1 VYCEDSSTV
10 QHTHCTDRKRCAT
23 GKPAEALTPTRRELH
38 TLNALFGMT
47 SESARQVVSVAT
59 QVNSCGGLKRLT
71 ALLTSPTAAINVA
84 HSKTADSANSSSNSG
99 GMGTHLRGTTSNIQG
114 MCTKQASRALI
125 ALLCPDMP
133 IPLPL
138 PAPVPLP
145 VSPAVESLHGISRP
159 TIPNECATYS
169 SMETETATQSTL
181 TDAPGNVQSSE
192 KSSDVTTASI
202 WRRDTQRSAE
212 LTSPNRIQLQPLVP
226 TPPRGARTHN
236 HSDSTTSK
244 VQDIRTQR
252 IQCSSGDSNP
262 NCEAA
267 NIHGDSSGSG
277 AATAVPVVPE
287 HLRSPPVSTLFL
299 TDPSPQPW
307 QFTYFYKS
315 GALKDQFT
323 SYLLFSPTGG
333 LLNGTVSTSGGVSL
347 RGRGVDSTGTFTL
360 SGRAEAEIS
369 GWSWYFHK
377 SYVSTD
383 AGGVAIPAPDAHF
396 ETTAEDGANAALERW
411 LQDVDG
417 NNDAVVMSIRSAP
430 VHVSHVAYWSGGV
443 ENGRRSRVM
452 GSGLMDRDCS
462 DDEIGGL
469 WYGAVVLVAF
479 PAGFFSLPSVR
490 ESFLLSLT
498 PWHQLTSLCYLG
510 VIPHIAGVAGLFYP
524 ST

>member
-1 VYCEDSSTV
+1 
-10 QHTHCTDRKRCAT
+10 
-23 GKPAEALTPTRRELH
+23 
-38 TLNALFGMT
+38 MT

-138 PAPVPLP
+138 PAPVPVP
-145 VSPAVESLHGISRP
+145 GSVTGESNQQGSSRIQAQH
-159 TIPNECATYS
+159 TIPKECGAYS
-169 SMETETATQSTL
+169 SSGAENSTQSTL
-181 TDAPGNVQSSE
+181 THAPGSAHAPE
-192 KSSDVTTASI
+192 KSNEVTTASV
-202 WRRDTQRSAE
+202 WRRDTPHSAE
-212 LTSPNRIQLQPLVP
+212 STSPNKIQLQPLVA
-226 TPPRGARTHN
+226 TPPRSARTHST
-236 HSDSTTSK
+236 SDSATSK

-252 IQCSSGDSNP
+252 VQCGSGDSKP
-262 NCEAA
+262 NGEPT
-267 NIHGDSSGSG
+267 NIHGDSSAKETAS
-277 AATAVPVVPE
+277 AVPVVPE
-287 HLRSPPVSTLFL
+287 HLRSPPISTLFL
-299 TDPSPQPW
+299 TDPDPQPW

-333 LLNGTVSTSGGVSL
+333 LLTGTVSTSGGVTL
-347 RGRGVDSTGTFTL
+347 RGRGVDSIGTFTL

-383 AGGVAIPAPDAHF
+383 AGGVAIPAPDAQF
-396 ETTAEDGANAALERW
+396 ETTAEDVTNAALERW

-417 NNDAVVMSIRSAP
+417 NNDAVGVAIRSAP

-443 ENGRRSRVM
+443 ESGRREWIVS
-452 GSGLMDRDCS
+452 GSAVVDRDW
-462 DDEIGGL
+462 DDEEIGGL
-469 WYGAVVLVAF
+469 W
-479 PAGFFSLPSVR
+479 
-490 ESFLLSLT
+490 
-498 PWHQLTSLCYLG
+498 
-510 VIPHIAGVAGLFYP
+510 
-524 ST
+524 

>member
-1 VYCEDSSTV
+1 V
-10 QHTHCTDRKRCAT
+10 
-23 GKPAEALTPTRRELH
+23 ALTPTRRELL

-84 HSKTADSANSSSNSG
+84 HSKTSDSASNSSNSG
-99 GMGTHLRGTTSNIQG
+99 TMGTHLRSTTSNIQG

-138 PAPVPLP
+138 PEPVPVP
-145 VSPAVESLHGISRP
+145 VPVTVTVESSQQGNIQAQR
-159 TIPNECATYS
+159 IKAKECGAYS
-169 SMETETATQSTL
+169 SSGAENSTYSTL
-181 TDAPGNVQSSE
+181 THAPGSSLSPE
-192 KSSDVTTASI
+192 KSSEVTTASI
-202 WRRDTQRSAE
+202 WRRDTPHSVE
-212 LTSPNRIQLQPLVP
+212 PTSPNRVQLQPLVP
-226 TPPRGARTHN
+226 TPPRGDRIQSK
-236 HSDSTTSK
+236 SDSATSH
-244 VQDIRTQR
+244 VQDIRAQR
-252 IQCSSGDSNP
+252 IQCRSGDSHP
-262 NCEAA
+262 NCEPT
-267 NIHGDSSGSG
+267 NIQGESTAKV
-277 AATAVPVVPE
+277 AATAAPVVPE
-287 HLRSPPVSTLFL
+287 HLRSPPISTLFL

-347 RGRGVDSTGTFTL
+347 RGRGVDSIGTFTL

-396 ETTAEDGANAALERW
+396 ETPTEDATNAALERW

-417 NNDAVVMSIRSAP
+417 AYDAVGVSIRLAP

-443 ENGRRSRVM
+443 ESGRRSRVM
-452 GSGLMDRDCS
+452 GSGIMDRDCS
-462 DDEIGGL
+462 DEEIGGL
-469 WYGAVVLVAF
+469 W
-479 PAGFFSLPSVR
+479 
-490 ESFLLSLT
+490 
-498 PWHQLTSLCYLG
+498 
-510 VIPHIAGVAGLFYP
+510 
-524 ST
+524 